1 MSEQAIPAEL
11 QEIRKQIDDIDD
23 RLLRLLAERFQL
35 THTVGLIKAKQNL
48 NSFDSSR
55 EAEKI
60 TRLRERC
67 DSLEID
73 PNLVEELF
81 TRIMQEVV
89 KNHDRLRQARN

>member
-11 QEIRKQIDDIDD
+11 QEIRKQIDEIDD

-35 THTVGLIKAKQNL
+35 THAVGVIKANQNL

-60 TRLRERC
+60 TRLRELC
-67 DSLEID
+67 SSLDID

>member
-35 THTVGLIKAKQNL
+35 THTVGVIKAKQNL

-89 KNHDRLRQARN
+89 KNHDRLRQAQN

>member
-35 THTVGLIKAKQNL
+35 THTVGVIKAKQNL

>member
-11 QEIRKQIDDIDD
+11 QEIRKQIDAIDEG
-23 RLLRLLAERFQL
+23 LLRLLAERFQL
-35 THTVGLIKAKQNL
+35 THAVGVLKASQDL

-55 EAEKI
+55 ESEKI
-60 TRLRERC
+60 SRLRELC
-67 DSLEID
+67 TNLEID

-89 KNHDRLRQARN
+89 KNHDKLRQARN

>member
-23 RLLRLLAERFQL
+23 RLLLLLAERFQL
-35 THTVGLIKAKQNL
+35 THTVGVIKAKQNL

>member
-35 THTVGLIKAKQNL
+35 THTVGVIKAKQNL

-73 PNLVEELF
+73 PNLVAELF

-89 KNHDRLRQARN
+89 KNHERLRQARN

>member
-1 MSEQAIPAEL
+1 MSEQEIPAEL

>member
-1 MSEQAIPAEL
+1 MSEQEIPAEL

-35 THTVGLIKAKQNL
+35 THTVGVIKAKQNL

>member
-1 MSEQAIPAEL
+1 
-11 QEIRKQIDDIDD
+11 
-23 RLLRLLAERFQL
+23 
-35 THTVGLIKAKQNL
+35 VGVIKAKQNL